1 MRHASAGRWVFAL
14 TLIGLGLLG
23 LVKGDFSPLWQP
35 VGKGV
40 PARELLAYLC
50 ALVSLGCGIGLLLPR
65 TAALAAR
72 VLLGYLLIWTL
83 IFKGRFVLLQ
93 PLVEGTYQ
101 SLGENVVLVAGAWV
115 LYAWLASDGQRL
127 AFATGESGV
136 RIARVLYALAMIAF
150 GFSHFAYL
158 NLTAP
163 LVPGWLPWH
172 VGFAYFTGAAYLVA
186 GAGMLIGVFA
196 RLAAAL
202 SALQMG
208 LFTVLVWVPLVAAG
222 GDASQ
227 WSEFLV
233 SWALTAAAWV
243 VVDSYRDVPWLAV
256 GKR

>member
-1 MRHASAGRWVFAL
+1 MRNASVGRAVFAL

-65 TAALAAR
+65 AAALAAR

-115 LYAWLASDGQRL
+115 LYAWLANDGQRL
-127 AFATGESGV
+127 GFATGESGV

-172 VGFAYFTGAAYLVA
+172 VGFAYFTGAAYLAA

-208 LFTVLVWVPLVAAG
+208 LFTALVWVPLVAAG

-227 WSEFLV
+227 WSEFLL

-243 VVDSYRDVPWLAV
+243 VVDSYRGAPWLAV